1 MSLSSPLSPR
11 QLDILRWIADGC
23 PPREWSDHTYKTTA
37 LSLQNRRLVAVS
49 KKDGW
54 SAVIEP
60 AGRYYLDHGVYPDD
74 HFSAK
79 KHRRLPSP
87 RTTPIPKPAVP
98 GPPAVSPPELV
109 ERLLVDGRIELASPT
124 QAERAA
130 WRRAIHAALG
140 SGLIPDGKYLRHTGR
155 DRGPL
160 AIYLDDQP
168 PIPTPRRPVPVP
180 TEVDEQNPA
189 VRLLLAEPPRLGVSE
204 QARPRALR
212 IMQALATETL
222 RRGYQLELHPDG
234 SPGFQLQRHGYTQ
247 RYVLGEEEDK
257 VDEYPADEVA
267 SAKYSWQRVSART
280 VTVPSGRLIL
290 HYDQKWGV
298 RRWADRTRWTLDDKL
313 PEILDD
319 FERQAQDNLDRTLAH
334 EAEEQRLA
342 RLWRTART
350 DARRQLT
357 LAHNRARVLSQLDD
371 LDHARRLRA
380 YAQDLEELL
389 DRCKNPGTASEIRGW
404 QLFVSTEADR
414 LDPLR
419 HVELQRWDEPDATDD
434 DLDPYMPSDM
444 DAAYPPTPR
453 SRFR

>member
-1 MSLSSPLSPR
+1 MSPR
-11 QLDILRWIADGC
+11 QLDILQWIADGC
-23 PPREWSDHTYKTTA
+23 PPRQWSDYTYKTTA
-37 LSLQNRRLVAVS
+37 LSLQSRRLVTVS
-49 KKDGW
+49 KRDGW

-60 AGRYYLDHGVYPDD
+60 AGRYYLDHGTYPDD
-74 HFSAK
+74 HFSTT
-79 KHRRLPSP
+79 KHRHLPSS
-87 RTTPIPKPAVP
+87 RTSPLVPKPAP
-98 GPPAVSPPELV
+98 DPPVVSPSELV
-109 ERLLVDGRIELASPT
+109 ERLLVDGRIEIASPT
-124 QAERAA
+124 QSERAA
-130 WRRAIHAALG
+130 WRRAIHATLG
-140 SGLIPDGKYLRHTGR
+140 SGLIPEGKYLRHTGR

-168 PIPTPRRPVPVP
+168 PIPAPRRPVPVP
-180 TEVDEQNPA
+180 SELDETNP
-189 VRLLLAEPPRLGVSE
+189 VVQLLLVEPSRLAVSE

-212 IMQALATETL
+212 IMQALVPETL
-222 RRGYQLELHPDG
+222 RRGYQLELHSDG
-234 SPGFQLQRHGYTQ
+234 SPGFQLERHGYTQ
-247 RYVLGEEEDK
+247 RYVLSEEEDK

-267 SAKYSWQRVSART
+267 TAKYSWQRVSART

-319 FERQAQDNLDRTLAH
+319 FENHAQAHLDRTLAH
-334 EAEEQRLA
+334 EAEEQRLE

-350 DARRQLT
+350 DARHRLA

-380 YAQDLEELL
+380 YAQDLEDLL
-389 DRCKNPGTASEIRGW
+389 DECRSPGTVSEIRGW
-404 QLFVSTEADR
+404 QLFISAEADR

-419 HVELQRWDEPDATDD
+419 HIEIQRWDEPDVTDD
-434 DLDPYMPSDM
+434 DLDPFMPSGM
-444 DAAYPPTPR
+444 HAAYPPTPG